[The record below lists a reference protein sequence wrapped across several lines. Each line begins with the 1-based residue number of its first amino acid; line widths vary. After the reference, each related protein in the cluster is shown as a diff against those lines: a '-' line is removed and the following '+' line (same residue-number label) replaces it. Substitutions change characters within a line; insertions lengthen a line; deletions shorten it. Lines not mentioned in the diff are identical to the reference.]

1 MIPPRIVY
9 ETTYADQNF
18 YSVEKAGFTNM
29 SDLMVDALGILT
41 NNGFT
46 TSNVVIVDTTGNEI
60 GDAGNT
66 PAERI
71 LQINTG
77 GMGYKIA
84 DTLELVPPDDII
96 ADQNLLVGHTYKILS
111 VSTTGG
117 ATDFMAFGSADN
129 MVDTI
134 FTVSFPGASFNDR
147 VGSGTGTVKPLDL
160 IPPQF
165 NVDAVNS
172 VGAVTA
178 ISIKSGKVND
188 WYRINTSLG
197 VSLRYPNKDLQNT
210 ASGKAQTY
218 LSAGTYRGVAA
229 SALKPAAFL
238 ADDTPFDIATVD
250 WAAATASGPPTIS
263 VFGAGS
269 NPRPREAWRA
279 TNGYEAAGKNLWPR
293 GVEMDSSKV
302 ADYGIKYEAAS
313 AGIWFSTADYATLRK
328 TILVG
333 QEILLDPDTP
343 ANHNNRSFIPPGTTV
358 TGVFPFDVVG
368 GIRPRAELTV
378 TGATPVTYN
387 SEKTIQYTY
396 ITVTLAPNVSGEL
409 NINLGDAIWF
419 RGQGLTVDDVTKN
432 PAGFTAILEA
442 GGQVDPLNDG
452 VGVFGEVVTT
462 TTDSYYVEL
471 QNLTD
476 SYTAA
481 TVKLPKIYIGQTL
494 KMPAGTVGS
503 IDPAALLIV
512 SDIVEEGF
520 DLFGPNT
527 NWCANIKLDE
537 QYSLANQETL
547 NCVFTE
553 LQPYRIAFE
562 VLKNTNTALT
572 TDALKAKA
580 GAQAMNCY
588 AGTPLQLTGLGAIAN
603 VTDSQGLIKDR
614 AGMMGEVP
622 TGALATLAPGVQG
635 YAAHGPTPIVKPDP
649 LIPTQGFVNRELRVA
664 GSPESYPLNYTL
676 TITNRG
682 IFFGVWEG
690 NWSNM
695 QKPAAISITDK
706 DSFFNWFL
714 IQRPV
719 DRENG
724 RTLCKGRAPV
734 FCVNS
739 VGYKYWKFVVREED
753 IMHPQQGDPWNVR
766 DYIDPR
772 SGTGYIGSAGIGAAN
787 AVTSATPTAV
797 TVGKTIIL
805 QQIASKYRIPAD
817 THTQDSYAIMNT
829 TNQISLTEYN
839 TYLISFLHNLTTPR
853 FRYSEELDLIGQ
865 ASADVCMSGNDVVL
879 TAPGG
884 GGVYGEPTAR
894 TYRAMPS
901 NLPYNTGLR
910 VCVLRDIP
918 H

>member
-9 ETTYADQNF
+9 ETNYDDLNF

-29 SDLMVDALGILT
+29 SDLMVDAVSALT
-41 NNGFT
+41 GHGFT
-46 TSNVVIVDTTGNEI
+46 TANVVIVDTTGNEI
-60 GDAGNT
+60 GDAGNE

-71 LQINTG
+71 LGILTG
-77 GMGYKIA
+77 GAGYKVN
-84 DTLELVPPDDII
+84 DTLELVPPADII

-111 VSTTGG
+111 ISTTGDP
-117 ATDFMAFGSADN
+117 TDFMAFGAADN
-129 MVDTI
+129 MVNTI
-134 FTVSFPGASFNDR
+134 FTVSYTGASFNDR
-147 VGSGTGTVKPLDL
+147 VGTGTGHVQPLDL
-160 IPPQF
+160 LAPQF

-178 ISIKSGKVND
+178 ISVKTGKVND
-188 WYRINTSLG
+188 WYRISPDTG
-197 VSLRYPNKDLQNT
+197 VSLRYPNKDVQNT

-229 SALKPAAFL
+229 SAGQPAAFQ
-238 ADDTPFDIATVD
+238 ADDTPFDVATVSWTD
-250 WAAATASGPPTIS
+250 ASQGAPTIS
-263 VFGAGS
+263 AFGLGS
-269 NPRPREAWRA
+269 NPRTRDAWRA
-279 TNGYEAAGKNLWPR
+279 TNGYGTDGKNLWPR
-293 GVEMDSSKV
+293 GVEMDASKT

-313 AGIWFSTADYATLRK
+313 AGIWIATDYATLRK

-368 GIRPRAELTV
+368 GVRTRPELTT
-378 TGATPVTYN
+378 TGSSPVTYN
-387 SEKTIQYTY
+387 SEKTVTYTY
-396 ITVTLAPNVSGEL
+396 ITVELAPNATGEL
-409 NINLGDAIWF
+409 NINLGDALWF
-419 RGQGLTVDDVTKN
+419 RGQGLTVQDKTQN

-462 TTDSYYVEL
+462 TVDSYYVEL
-471 QNLTD
+471 QNLSD
-476 SYTAA
+476 SYGAGTL
-481 TVKLPKIYIGQTL
+481 KRPKIYIGQTL
-494 KMPAGTVGS
+494 KSPVGTQTS
-503 IDPAALLIV
+503 IIGDDVLIV

-520 DLFGPNT
+520 DIYGPNT
-527 NWCANIKLDE
+527 NWCANIKLDK
-537 QYSLANQETL
+537 QYSLQSQDTL

-553 LQPYRIAFE
+553 LQPYRIAFQ
-562 VLKNTNTALT
+562 VLKNTTGSAPQQ
-572 TDALKAKA
+572 AKA
-580 GAQAMNCY
+580 GSQAMNCY
-588 AGTPLQLTGLGAIAN
+588 AGTPLQLTGKGLIAN
-603 VTDSQGLIKDR
+603 VTNSQGVIKDR
-614 AGMMGEVP
+614 AGMMGELP
-622 TGALATLAPGVQG
+622 TAALATLAPGAQG
-635 YAAHGPTPIVKPDP
+635 YAAHGAAPLIKPDP
-649 LIPTQGFVNRELRVA
+649 AIPTQGFVNREQRVA
-664 GSPESYPLNYTL
+664 GSPEAYPLNYTL

-787 AVTSATPTAV
+787 TVSSATPTAT
-797 TVGKTIIL
+797 TVGKTIIT
-805 QQIASKYRIPAD
+805 QQIESKYRIPAD

-853 FRYSEELDLIGQ
+853 FRYSEELDMIGQ

-910 VCVLRDIP
+910 VCVLKDIP